1 MNNKIKKIIVGIVVL
16 AILVGGMLVAYQKLG
31 PKSSDVK
38 SGAKEITIVVEY
50 GNKVKKEFV
59 YQTDEKYLGA
69 VLQKEKLVEGTMGE
83 YGLFIL
89 SVDGE
94 KADDGKQQWWCV
106 TKSKNQVNTGAD
118 KTPIKDG
125 DTFELTMTE
134 GY

>member
-1 MNNKIKKIIVGIVVL
+1 MNGKMKKVIVGIIVL
-16 AILVGGMLVAYQKLG
+16 AILVGGMLFAYQKFG

-38 SGAKEITIVVEY
+38 SGAKEITVVVEH
-50 GNKVKKEFV
+50 GNKEKKEFV

-94 KADDGKQQWWCV
+94 KADDSKQQWWCV
-106 TKSKNQVNTGAD
+106 TKSKKQVNTGAD

-125 DTFELTMTE
+125 DIFELTLTE

>member
-1 MNNKIKKIIVGIVVL
+1 MKKIVFKSGKELEIDGITQSGKSL
-16 AILVGGMLVAYQKLG
+16 QISI
-31 PKSSDVK
+31 KSSDVK
-38 SGAKEITIVVEY
+38 SGAKEITIVVEH